1 MGGWRLDDASRRGLL
16 AAVLLGM
23 PALAGAGTPAPEQ
36 QVASTETAE
45 DTLSGGVGETVE
57 GDESGVWADAATKG
71 PTGDEPG
78 GGMEG
83 ALAEATPAEEVPG
96 AQVSPVGPVPAKV
109 AGPAP
114 EPKDKKK
121 KKKKAKPGESQDDSL
136 GENPDALDD
145 VSDEERE
152 DLRVFGR
159 VFARARAD
167 ERQKYARTLSLPSA
181 RVGVSTSLSH
191 LEAEVTADLAD
202 NALLK
207 DAFVRLADDSKRF
220 RLYGG
225 QFKAPFLQRRLESA
239 WDLPTQGRGLV
250 EDYLT
255 DVHQLGDRRLGL
267 MGEVRLK
274 SLWDVKVSAGV
285 FEGGQDETGTRL
297 KEDAAAR
304 IRLRPFKALSVG
316 ASTYVAEAFDLARKH
331 AYAADV
337 ELRLGGLV
345 VMGEA
350 VMGRLPLGPF
360 TAQMLLA
367 QYTVPVGGDAW
378 ALQPMAG
385 IEGLQLRGDVEGRGH
400 ALVGG
405 LNVLLSDRFKAQ
417 FQAERALRPG
427 DEAAALEYSLQL
439 ATRF

>member
-1 MGGWRLDDASRRGLL
+1 
-16 AAVLLGM
+16 M

-57 GDESGVWADAATKG
+57 GDEGGVWADAATEG

-78 GGMEG
+78 EGMEG

-96 AQVSPVGPVPAKV
+96 AQVSPVGPVPARV

-121 KKKKAKPGESQDDSL
+121 KKAKPGEAQDDSL

-152 DLRVFGR
+152 ELRVFGR

-285 FEGGQDETGTRL
+285 FEGGRDETGTRL

-304 IRLRPFKALSVG
+304 VRLRPLKALSVG

-385 IEGLQLRGDVEGRGH
+385 VEGLQLRGDVEGRGH